1 MKHFFTRP
9 DWPKFDRSLFQ
20 IILVLTG
27 ITFALFI
34 YALTY
39 EGSFVFPM
47 ETRLVPDIAKVKL
60 FNYISPYGDFSPG
73 INSLINFQK
82 YYAGEFEMPIRAGQ
96 LFQISFFL
104 CIVVLSTMVVRISGW
119 LFYIGISLI
128 ILFLVYFKIQ
138 EFGIMSGYE
147 DYLLYALCALLA
159 GFVFY
164 LHNYHFEKS
173 FKFHFL
179 LSALAWGLLWI
190 IILLFGKGN
199 ELLFQLSNFAFPACI
214 LISVVFIILIG
225 HEPIH
230 VFFAMISYSSNQFS
244 RARIVNFIILSLLY
258 LGNVGLSYAKTIG
271 KIDWDIIYTPFQLM
285 LLFAIIAGYYGFQK
299 RFDSVKLFESRTVL
313 LIVYSTLSL
322 FTLSFLSFAY
332 FSGHDAIVEII
343 EDATLY
349 SQLGMGTIFFFYLIV
364 NFGDLLQQKVKAY
377 KVVYRPERFPI
388 LTAFIGGIV
397 IMVAMFMRSGMFPY
411 YQSMG
416 IIYSGMADN
425 YLVNGDVKMAQVF
438 YEEASVFAFNNS
450 RTTMNQADIY
460 KKEGNRQGTVLSL
473 KNSIFKNPEPVHF
486 IDLAA
491 QFEQNDK
498 FFDAV
503 FSLQEGISKFPES
516 NSISNNLALLY
527 TKSKLYDSA
536 FIYFNKTDD
545 LSRERN
551 LSAMLSKASYFN
563 PDSLPELSKNDITEI
578 TNRISIYNKALVPFA
593 DSMAFDIL
601 KDSVIEFAE
610 YSYFYN
616 LNINKLLTSRSIL
629 RNDIEQLLKLN
640 LSDEYFRDLY
650 LLRGMDAYF
659 KNNIADA
666 ISDFENAINFSGM
679 TSAYVSDLVGTL
691 LMAKELYGLAEPFM
705 ERAERAVYEN
715 SPIKLLAIYSEN
727 EDKEKLQSLLSK
739 SYVKKLL
746 GDSTHKEWS
755 AVVYNERSYED
766 IDTSNE
772 LMAYVNFKLHKEEF
786 TKEEFEEMPNSFK
799 NDYLRLKTSAL
810 VLKHLIEN
818 EALNTIEAFYLQQK
832 NILQNSSELDEL
844 FLSYLYLENHL
855 EKFKSYLAKAEET
868 SLYYPLYKAWQ
879 NKTQANTSEFLRYAE
894 IAVQSLGYDPNVML
908 LKIDLMKANGKDD
921 TEIYYELVNDLMVY
935 PENEALEKAYVLQ
948 AAKIGLESFAEKE
961 LEDLKNKLQAE
972 EYRDFF
978 TEYQKILQEHALDDN
993 W

>member
-1 MKHFFTRP
+1 
-9 DWPKFDRSLFQ
+9 
-20 IILVLTG
+20 
-27 ITFALFI
+27 
-34 YALTY
+34 
-39 EGSFVFPM
+39 
-47 ETRLVPDIAKVKL
+47 
-60 FNYISPYGDFSPG
+60 
-73 INSLINFQK
+73 
-82 YYAGEFEMPIRAGQ
+82 
-96 LFQISFFL
+96 
-104 CIVVLSTMVVRISGW
+104 
-119 LFYIGISLI
+119 
-128 ILFLVYFKIQ
+128 
-138 EFGIMSGYE
+138 
-147 DYLLYALCALLA
+147 
-159 GFVFY
+159 
-164 LHNYHFEKS
+164 
-173 FKFHFL
+173 
-179 LSALAWGLLWI
+179 
-190 IILLFGKGN
+190 
-199 ELLFQLSNFAFPACI
+199 
-214 LISVVFIILIG
+214 
-225 HEPIH
+225 
-230 VFFAMISYSSNQFS
+230 
-244 RARIVNFIILSLLY
+244 
-258 LGNVGLSYAKTIG
+258 
-271 KIDWDIIYTPFQLM
+271 
-285 LLFAIIAGYYGFQK
+285 
-299 RFDSVKLFESRTVL
+299 
-313 LIVYSTLSL
+313 
-322 FTLSFLSFAY
+322 
-332 FSGHDAIVEII
+332 
-343 EDATLY
+343 
-349 SQLGMGTIFFFYLIV
+349 
-364 NFGDLLQQKVKAY
+364 
-377 KVVYRPERFPI
+377 
-388 LTAFIGGIV
+388 
-397 IMVAMFMRSGMFPY
+397 
-411 YQSMG
+411 
-416 IIYSGMADN
+416 
-425 YLVNGDVKMAQVF
+425 
-438 YEEASVFAFNNS
+438 
-450 RTTMNQADIY
+450 MNQADIY

-545 LSRERN
+545 LSKERN

-715 SPIKLLAIYSEN
+715 SPIKLLAIYTEI

-755 AVVYNERSYED
+755 AVVYNENSFDD

-786 TKEEFEEMPNSFK
+786 AKEEFEEMPNSFK
-799 NDYLRLKTSAL
+799 NDYLRLKTSGL

-818 EALNTIEAFYLQQK
+818 EALNP
-832 NILQNSSELDEL
+832 
-844 FLSYLYLENHL
+844 FL
-855 EKFKSYLAKAEET
+855 
-868 SLYYPLYKAWQ
+868 
-879 NKTQANTSEFLRYAE
+879 
-894 IAVQSLGYDPNVML
+894 
-908 LKIDLMKANGKDD
+908 
-921 TEIYYELVNDLMVY
+921 
-935 PENEALEKAYVLQ
+935 
-948 AAKIGLESFAEKE
+948 
-961 LEDLKNKLQAE
+961 
-972 EYRDFF
+972 
-978 TEYQKILQEHALDDN
+978 
-993 W
+993 